1 MLQQQEQR
9 HIYYDNDLHIEA
21 YNLTGIVQK
30 FPNHFHDYF
39 VIGFIEGG
47 NRHLWCKGKEYD
59 LSYGD
64 LFLLNP
70 KDNHCCAPIN
80 GEILDYR
87 AVNINKDVMEKAVQ
101 DITGY
106 KFTPYFN
113 QNVVPECDI
122 TSSIKDLYQTILEH
136 SPKLEKEEAFY
147 FLLQQIL
154 LDYTSPFQETEVVQ
168 TNCWIKMLCDYM
180 EEHFDQN
187 ITLDELALKAN
198 ISKYYLLRS
207 FTKQVGVSPYRYL
220 QSIRIEKAKKLLEHG
235 DSPIDAASKAGF
247 ADQSHFT
254 NYFKEFIGLTP
265 KQYQKIFI
273 NTNSTDSEN
282 NGGIVEC

>member
-9 HIYYDNDLHIEA
+9 HIYYDNDLQIEA

-70 KDNHCCAPIN
+70 KDNHGCAPIN

-101 DITGY
+101 DITGH
-106 KFTPYFN
+106 KFTPCFT
-113 QNVVPECDI
+113 QNVVSQCDI
-122 TSSIKDLYQTILEH
+122 TLSIKFLYRAILEH
-136 SPKLEKEEAFY
+136 SPKMEKEEAFY
-147 FLLQQIL
+147 FLLEQII
-154 LDYTSPFQETEVVQ
+154 LDYTSPFQEAEVVQ

-180 EEHFDQN
+180 EEHFDEN
-187 ITLDELALKAN
+187 ITLDELVLKAN
-198 ISKYYLLRS
+198 LSKYYLLRS

-235 DSPIDAASKAGF
+235 TSPIDAASKTGF

-273 NTNSTDSEN
+273 DKNNIKPEN
-282 NGGIVEC
+282 NGGIVE

>member
-59 LSYGD
+59 LSCGD

-70 KDNHCCAPIN
+70 KDNHCCSPIN

-101 DITGY
+101 DITGH

-122 TSSIKDLYQTILEH
+122 TSSIKALYQSILEH
-136 SPKLEKEEAFY
+136 SPKMEKEETFY
-147 FLLQQIL
+147 FLLEQIL
-154 LDYTSPFQETEVVQ
+154 LDYTSPFQEQEVVQ
-168 TNCWIKMLCDYM
+168 TNCWVKMLCDYM
-180 EEHFDQN
+180 EEHFDEN
-187 ITLDELALKAN
+187 VTLDELALKAN
-198 ISKYYLLRS
+198 LSKYYLLRS
-207 FTKQVGVSPYRYL
+207 FTKQMGVSPYRYL
-220 QSIRIEKAKKLLEHG
+220 QSIRIERAKKLLEDG
-235 DSPIDAASKAGF
+235 TSPIDATSKTGF
-247 ADQSHFT
+247 SDQSHFT
-254 NYFKEFIGLTP
+254 NYFKGFIGLTP

-273 NTNSTDSEN
+273 DRDNTNPEN
-282 NGGIVEC
+282 NGGIVK